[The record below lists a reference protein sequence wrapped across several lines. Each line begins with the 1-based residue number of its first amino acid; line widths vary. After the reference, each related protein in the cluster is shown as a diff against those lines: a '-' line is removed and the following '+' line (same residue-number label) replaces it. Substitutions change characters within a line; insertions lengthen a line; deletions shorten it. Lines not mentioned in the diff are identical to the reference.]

1 MAKSKN
7 KHAQNIQNRHGQTE
21 LPKQKVISELE
32 REILNEVELCAIGAK
47 PSVYDLFE
55 MAKELRILKEQTPKM
70 SGAGEV
76 EGLVS
81 APSEF

>member
-55 MAKELRILKEQTPKM
+55 MAKELRVLKEQNLKM
-70 SGAGEV
+70 SGDAGGE
-76 EGLVS
+76 ELV
-81 APSEF
+81 AQF